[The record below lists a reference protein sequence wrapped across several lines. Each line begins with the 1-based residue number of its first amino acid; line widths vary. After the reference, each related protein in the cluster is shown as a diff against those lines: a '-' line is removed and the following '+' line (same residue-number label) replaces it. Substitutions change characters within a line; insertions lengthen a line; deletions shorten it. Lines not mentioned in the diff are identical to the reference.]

1 VYELVLCGAKQ
12 ADIRRAMAVGMRA
25 AALPGILLV
34 SAGNYGGALGKVRY
48 PLYEIL
54 REAAEI

>member
-1 VYELVLCGAKQ
+1 
-12 ADIRRAMAVGMRA
+12 MAVGMRA